1 PVAEHNSVRSAYEG
15 TRLPAHSERAG
26 NRADR
31 LRERFRRS
39 APSRR
44 RSLDH
49 RDRARPGR
57 DPVAQLGAG
66 DDCDVRSLRGHPASR
81 AAPEPDSSPLAPP
94 QRITM
99 LKNLYERILAI
110 AAGPNALAAM
120 LIISFAESSFFP
132 IPPDI
137 LLIPMILARPRE
149 AFRLAAYCT
158 LASVI
163 GGLLGYAIGYFLF
176 DAIGRPILEFYH
188 AMDRYDA
195 LKAGFDQWGT
205 WIIILKGMTPI
216 PYKLITIASG
226 VAHFDLW
233 AFIGASIISRSLRF
247 FLVAVLLWWFGDA
260 ARRFIEKRLT
270 LATSLFAVGLV
281 GGFVV
286 LRYL

>member
-1 PVAEHNSVRSAYEG
+1 
-15 TRLPAHSERAG
+15 
-26 NRADR
+26 
-31 LRERFRRS
+31 
-39 APSRR
+39 
-44 RSLDH
+44 
-49 RDRARPGR
+49 
-57 DPVAQLGAG
+57 
-66 DDCDVRSLRGHPASR
+66 
-81 AAPEPDSSPLAPP
+81 
-94 QRITM
+94 M
-99 LKNLYERILAI
+99 LQNLYARILAL
-110 AAGPNALAAM
+110 AAGPNALTAL

-158 LASVI
+158 MASVA

-195 LKAGFDQWGT
+195 LKAAFDQWGI
-205 WIIILKGMTPI
+205 WIIIVKGMTPI

-226 VAHFDLW
+226 VAQFDLGLFV
-233 AFIGASIISRSLRF
+233 AASIVSRSLRF
-247 FLVAVLLWWFGDA
+247 FLIAALLWWFGDPV
-260 ARRFIEKRLT
+260 RDFIERRLM
-270 LATSLFAVGLV
+270 LVTSLFAVGLI